1 MDHRFPGERGCWGA
15 HVIRR
20 ELPRFVPRRCQLR
33 AQDFARHATRRPAR
47 GAADQV
53 RPDCQPQDGESTWAY
68 DPGIVPSARRR
79 GDRVKRR
86 DFITLLGGAAAWPV
100 VAPAGAQSYPDRPVR
115 VIVPYA
121 PGGPTDAITRLLA
134 QKLSERGGKQFY
146 VENMG
151 GGGGNIAMGR
161 VARMAPDGY
170 TLLMINPSYVVNPT
184 LYSKVPY
191 EFAKDFD
198 LVSLA
203 VLTTLVITVHPSVPA
218 HTLQELV
225 ALIKANPGKYS
236 YASPGTGTPGHLV
249 GETFRLSLGLDLVH
263 VPFNSAGLAVGSA
276 VGGHTQICFASP
288 SPASQQVIEGRLRGL
303 AVTSK
308 TRSQALPTLPTTTE
322 LGYPEVTG
330 DNWQG
335 LVVPAGTPKQ
345 IIAFL
350 HGEIVKIVALPDI
363 RERLAVLGFEP
374 VASTPEE
381 FAEHVKVEF
390 MKWAE
395 VIKASNIKA
404 E

>member
-1 MDHRFPGERGCWGA
+1 MK
-15 HVIRR
+15 
-20 ELPRFVPRRCQLR
+20 LPRRQFL
-33 AQDFARHATRRPAR
+33 HLAT
-47 GAADQV
+47 V
-53 RPDCQPQDGESTWAY
+53 
-68 DPGIVPSARRR
+68 
-79 GDRVKRR
+79 
-86 DFITLLGGAAAWPV
+86 AAALP
-100 VAPAGAQSYPDRPVR
+100 AFSRIAGAQSYPDRPVR

-134 QKLSERGGKQFY
+134 QKLSERAGKQFY

-161 VARMAPDGY
+161 MARMAPDGY

-191 EFAKDFD
+191 EFEKDFD
-198 LVSLA
+198 MVSLA
-203 VLTTLVITVHPSVPA
+203 VLTTLVIAVHPSVPA
-218 HTLQELV
+218 HTVKDLV

-276 VGGHTQICFASP
+276 VAGHTPICFASP
-288 SPASQQVIEGRLRGL
+288 SPAAQQVIEGKLRGL

-308 TRSQALPTLPTTTE
+308 TRSQALPDLPTTAE
-322 LGYPEVTG
+322 AGYPDVAG

-335 LVVPAGTPKQ
+335 VVVPAGTPKE

-350 HGEIVKIVALPDI
+350 HREIVEIMVLPEI

-374 VASTPEE
+374 IASTPEG
-381 FAEHVKVEF
+381 FAQYAKVEF
-390 MKWAE
+390 AKWAK
-395 VIKASNIKA
+395 VIQASNIKA
-404 E
+404 Q

>member
-1 MDHRFPGERGCWGA
+1 MTDMR
-15 HVIRR
+15 RR
-20 ELPRFVPRRCQLR
+20 E
-33 AQDFARHATRRPAR
+33 
-47 GAADQV
+47 
-53 RPDCQPQDGESTWAY
+53 
-68 DPGIVPSARRR
+68 
-79 GDRVKRR
+79 
-86 DFITLLGGAAAWPV
+86 FITLLGGAAAWPL
-100 VAPAGAQSYPDRPVR
+100 AAGAGAESYPDRPVR
-115 VIVPYA
+115 VVVPYA

-184 LYSKVPY
+184 LYGKVPY
-191 EFAKDFD
+191 EFGKDFD

-218 HTLQELV
+218 HTLPDLV

-249 GETFRLSLGLDLVH
+249 GETLRLSLGLDLVH
-263 VPFNSAGLAVGSA
+263 VPFSSAGLAVGSA

-288 SPASQQVIEGRLRGL
+288 SPAAQQVIEGRLRGL

-308 TRSQALPTLPTTTE
+308 TRSQALPNL
-322 LGYPEVTG
+322 
-330 DNWQG
+330 
-335 LVVPAGTPKQ
+335 

-350 HGEIVKIVALPDI
+350 HSEVVKIMALADI
-363 RERLAVLGFEP
+363 RDRLAVLGFEP

-381 FAEHVKVEF
+381 FAQHVKVEF
-390 MKWAE
+390 AKWAK
-395 VIKASNIKA
+395 VIKASNIRA